1 MRSVTAVGLGK
12 AYRRYARPLDRAL
25 EWLGRGTRHD
35 LFWALRDASFEIEHG
50 AALGLVGDN
59 GAGKTTLLAMLAGAS
74 TPTEGRLDVVGR
86 RSAILELGAGFHPE
100 FTGRENILL
109 VGVAQGMSRAEI
121 AARIDEIVDFS
132 ELGAFIDQPVRTY
145 SSGMFLRLAFSIA
158 TAADPDVLIVD
169 EALAVGDQRFQLK
182 CTDRIGRFVQR
193 GGTLVFCSHN
203 LYQVKKLCRQAL
215 WIDHGTI
222 RARGGSAEVCDL
234 YADRARARVL
244 AGHTGTADG
253 ASLLSIVRVEAVDGD
268 GLPVTQIE
276 TGSPVTVRVWLRGT
290 GAGDIQPG
298 CAVGLVRSD
307 GVVCYVAST
316 ELDQVRLRALDDD
329 VFYVA
334 LHFPELPLFG
344 GSYHFNVATIDS
356 RRPLIM
362 LDVREGE
369 APFSVVN
376 PKTDWG
382 VCRLPH
388 EWRHDAPPAGSPQVA
403 CHPTPDAGRKSAG
416 GERA

>member
-1 MRSVTAVGLGK
+1 MRCVHAAGVGK
-12 AYRRYARPLDRAL
+12 AYRRYARPFDRAL
-25 EWLGRGTRHD
+25 EWLGRGNRHE
-35 LFWALRDASFEIEHG
+35 LFWAVRDVSFEVERG
-50 AALGLVGDN
+50 GALGLVGDN
-59 GAGKTTLLAMLAGAS
+59 GAGKTTLLAMLAGAAS
-74 TPTEGRLDVVGR
+74 PSEGELGVTGR
-86 RSAILELGAGFHPE
+86 RGAILELGAGFHPE
-100 FTGRENILL
+100 FTGRENIHL

-121 AARIDEIVDFS
+121 AGRVDEIVDFS

-158 TAADPDVLIVD
+158 TAAGPEVLIVD

-182 CTDRIGRFVQR
+182 CTDRIASFVQR

-215 WIDHGTI
+215 WIDHGTVQ
-222 RARGGSAEVCDL
+222 AQGPAAEVCDV

-244 AGHTGTADG
+244 SGHTGTSAG
-253 ASLLSIVRVEAVDGD
+253 HSLLGVTRVEAVDGT
-268 GLPVTQIE
+268 GRPLIQME
-276 TGSPVTVRVWLRGT
+276 TDDSLTLRIWLRRAVGS
-290 GAGDIQPG
+290 DLQPG
-298 CAVGLVRSD
+298 CAVGVVRSD
-307 GVVCYVAST
+307 GLVCYVAST
-316 ELDQVRLRALDDD
+316 ELDDVRLQALGNDD
-329 VFYVA
+329 FHVA
-334 LHFPELPLFG
+334 LHFPKLSLFG

-376 PKTDWG
+376 SRTDWG

-388 EWRHDAPPAGSPQVA
+388 EWRHDVAHVAPQAPVEG
-403 CHPTPDAGRKSAG
+403 GRA
-416 GERA
+416 

>member
-1 MRSVTAVGLGK
+1 MRSVTAAGLGK
-12 AYRRYARPLDRAL
+12 AYRRYARPFDRAL
-25 EWLGRGTRHD
+25 EWLDGTQRHA
-35 LFWALRDASFEIEHG
+35 LFWAVRDASFAVEPG
-50 AALGLVGDN
+50 GALGLVGDN
-59 GAGKTTLLAMLAGAS
+59 GAGKTTLLALLAGAA
-74 TPTEGRLDVVGR
+74 TPTEGELTVRGR

-100 FTGRENILL
+100 FTGRENIHL
-109 VGVAQGMSRAEI
+109 VGVAQGMSRAEV
-121 AARIDEIVDFS
+121 ASRIDEIVGFS
-132 ELGAFIDQPVRTY
+132 ELGTFIDQPVRTY

-158 TAADPDVLIVD
+158 TAAEPEVLIVD

-182 CTDRIGRFVQR
+182 CTDRIARFVQR
-193 GGTLVFCSHN
+193 GGTLIFCSHN

-215 WIDHGTI
+215 WIDRGSVAAHG
-222 RARGGSAEVCDL
+222 AAAEVCDQ
-234 YADRARARVL
+234 YADRARARIL
-244 AGHTGTADG
+244 SGHTGTTEG
-253 ASLLSIVRVEAVDGD
+253 AAVLGVSRVEAVDAA
-268 GLPVTQIE
+268 GLPVLQVE
-276 TGSPVTVRVWLRGT
+276 TGDAVTVRVWLRR
-290 GAGDIQPG
+290 APDADLQPG

-316 ELDQVRLRALDDD
+316 ELDDVRLQALGNDE
-329 VFYVA
+329 FYIA
-334 LHFPELPLFG
+334 LHFPELSLFG
-344 GSYHFNVATIDS
+344 GTYHFNVATIDS

-388 EWRHDAPPAGSPQVA
+388 EWRHDAPA
-403 CHPTPDAGRKSAG
+403 AGREAVE